1 MIGKGSAPGRVNL
14 IGEHID
20 YNGGMVLPAALSV
33 GVTVELEPRA
43 DSAVH
48 VTTDQYDE
56 PAQRDL
62 SQAGRG
68 HWSDASL
75 GALREAKALGLLKGG
90 AKLTIRSNIPQGAG
104 LSSSAA
110 LTVAILKAARDVKGK
125 ASGATLPS
133 DTDIAIAAR
142 RVENDYLGV
151 PCGIMDQFAVA
162 IAKPGMAMAL
172 DTNALDYE
180 LVDLPRNHTFVVIH
194 SGVSRKLTDG
204 RYKARKVE
212 CDEAKAHFGTD
223 DLCHLDPDAIRRSLL
238 AEPIRKRALHCATE
252 HRRVLSA
259 VKALKAGDAKAMG
272 EAMNTSHV
280 SMRDDFEM
288 SVEPID
294 ALVADAVRTG
304 ALGAR
309 LTGGGFGGC
318 ITALVA
324 NKDKV
329 KWLSGLLAAH
339 SNARSICEA

>member
-1 MIGKGSAPGRVNL
+1 MIGTGSAPGRVNL

-20 YNGGMVLPAALSV
+20 YNGGMVLPAALGV
-33 GVTVELEPRA
+33 GVTVELEPRED
-43 DSAVH
+43 DSVH
-48 VTTDQYDE
+48 VTADQYDE
-56 PAQRDL
+56 PAMRDL
-62 SQAGRG
+62 SQEARKG
-68 HWSDASL
+68 WSDASV
-75 GALREAKALGLLKGG
+75 GALREANALGLLKGG
-90 AKLTIRSNIPQGAG
+90 ANLTIRSNIPQGAG

-110 LTVAILKAARDVKGK
+110 LTVAILKAARDA
-125 ASGATLPS
+125 ASANLPS
-133 DTDIAIAAR
+133 DQDIAIAAR

-172 DTNALDYE
+172 DTHALEYE
-180 LVDLPRNHTFVVIH
+180 LVGLPQNHTFVVIH

-212 CDEAKAHFGTD
+212 CDAAKAHFGTD
-223 DLCHLDPDAIRRSLL
+223 DLCHLDPDAIRRSQL
-238 AEPIRKRALHCATE
+238 AQPMRKRALHCATE

-259 VKALKAGDAKAMG
+259 VAAMKAGDVEAVG
-272 EAMNTSHV
+272 EAMNASHI

-294 ALVADAVRTG
+294 ALVADAAGTG

-324 NKDKV
+324 DTRKDQ
-329 KWLSGLLAAH
+329 WLRGLLARH
-339 SNARSICEA
+339 PNARFICEA